1 MTLVELLVVISI
13 IAVLMGLLLPAVQ
26 SVREGSSQVQCR
38 NNLKQLGLGLL
49 SYETSRGAFPPG
61 CVYSGAVA
69 SQANMMYANWA
80 ILILP
85 HLEQLQLFNQYD
97 QSTYNMAPGNLPV
110 LQTVLGVM
118 NCPSDPSAGAIRK
131 PFAPLISS
139 LVESGIATGAY
150 KGISGVRSGIDSAV
164 FFDYAP
170 DISRF
175 ATFER
180 NRGLLH
186 LVGTGYW
193 PVPAPV
199 TAGSDSWGMKGFRCV
214 TADDVIDGLSRTL
227 MVGEAVLLQ
236 NTETITDGQ
245 GFWAS
250 TLSHHG
256 RGALI
261 KDSWA
266 RNGDFDKCMQ
276 LINGKFQYCDRSF
289 GSQHPKGLIS
299 FVSGDGAVRRIDP
312 DIDGKIYLAWGTIA
326 GREKNEPLEELP

>member
-118 NCPSDPSAGAIRK
+118 TGSLPSAPSGTAE
-131 PFAPLISS
+131 SS
-139 LVESGIATGAY
+139 QRLSSFSHNRY
-150 KGISGVRSGIDSAV
+150 HRCRSGRDRRRLRRARPEKPERPKRRGHTKTV
-164 FFDYAP
+164 RAP
-170 DISRF
+170 HIVVGGVG
-175 ATFER
+175 
-180 NRGLLH
+180 NRDGSLQGHLGRPQWNRLSGLLR
-186 LVGTGYW
+186 LR
-193 PVPAPV
+193 A
-199 TAGSDSWGMKGFRCV
+199 
-214 TADDVIDGLSRTL
+214 
-227 MVGEAVLLQ
+227 
-236 NTETITDGQ
+236 
-245 GFWAS
+245 
-250 TLSHHG
+250 
-256 RGALI
+256 
-261 KDSWA
+261 
-266 RNGDFDKCMQ
+266 
-276 LINGKFQYCDRSF
+276 
-289 GSQHPKGLIS
+289 
-299 FVSGDGAVRRIDP
+299 
-312 DIDGKIYLAWGTIA
+312 
-326 GREKNEPLEELP
+326 